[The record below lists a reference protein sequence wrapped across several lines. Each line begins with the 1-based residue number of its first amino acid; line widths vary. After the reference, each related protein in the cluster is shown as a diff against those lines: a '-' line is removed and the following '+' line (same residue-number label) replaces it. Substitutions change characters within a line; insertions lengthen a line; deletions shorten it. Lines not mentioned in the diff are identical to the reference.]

1 MADNVKYLTPEGLE
15 NLEERL
21 EYLRTVR
28 RAEIAERLR
37 LAMEEGGEIQE
48 NAEYEDAKQEQA
60 FVEGEII
67 DIENILG
74 HAEIIEDTGNGDK
87 VVLGSYVVI
96 QEAGIKE
103 TETYHIVGSA
113 EARPREGRI
122 SYESPIGRAL
132 LGAKVG
138 DEVVVKAP
146 GGEITFTVK
155 EIE

>member
-87 VVLGSYVVI
+87 VVLGSHVVI
-96 QEAGIKE
+96 QEAGMSE

-122 SYESPIGRAL
+122 SHESPIGQAL
-132 LGAKVG
+132 IGAKVG
-138 DEVVVKAP
+138 DKVVVKAP

-155 EIE
+155 DIE